1 MSAEKSV
8 KEMLREEVESRL
20 EEMESPEY
28 KYVAKL
34 NKADYIGMAATAA
47 ACVILLI
54 IGII

>member
-1 MSAEKSV
+1 MRAEKSV
-8 KEMLREEVESRL
+8 KEMLREEVESRI

>member
-8 KEMLREEVESRL
+8 KEMLREEVESRI
-20 EEMESPEY
+20 EELESPEY

-34 NKADYIGMAATAA
+34 NKADYSGMAATAA